1 MLIEKFKTY
10 MYHHIIISKILE
22 DSNKIKYLQ
31 MFNTKVTVIKL
42 VNFSHMIV
50 EHTESTEWSIIT
62 DLAVVGK

>member
-1 MLIEKFKTY
+1 
-10 MYHHIIISKILE
+10 MYHHIIIFKILE

-31 MFNTKVTVIKL
+31 MFNTKVTVMKL
-42 VNFSHMIV
+42 VNFSHMIA